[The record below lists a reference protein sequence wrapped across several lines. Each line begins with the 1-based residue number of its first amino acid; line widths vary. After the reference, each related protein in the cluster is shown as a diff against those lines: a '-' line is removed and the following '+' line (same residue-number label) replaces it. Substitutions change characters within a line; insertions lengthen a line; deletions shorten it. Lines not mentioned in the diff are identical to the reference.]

1 MTKRRRGPTG
11 PSKIR
16 QTKAD
21 QWRRAGEWAALVL
34 RVVVYVVQVAVMV
47 AGNRDGLN

>member
-1 MTKRRRGPTG
+1 VTTRRRGPTG
-11 PSKIR
+11 PRKTQ

-34 RVVVYVVQVAVMV
+34 RVALYVVQLAMTV
-47 AGNRDGLN
+47 AGNHDGPN